1 MQNKVELISI
11 TPDYMKV
18 LKTAASQ
25 CYQKEATN
33 KVIDHIIEAGHLSVL
48 EHCYATFKLSCSIQM
63 LLQLTRHRH
72 LSFTVQSS
80 RGSELK
86 ECYKTYNAYIDEC
99 AEKSM
104 IRSANLHR
112 NEGIDRET
120 AAYALPKAVMY
131 NLVVTGNFRAWYE
144 YLEKRLCY
152 RAQKEHRQVAEEI
165 HKLLIDNA
173 PLVFGRNIR
182 YYQCKNC
189 DNLSCHF
196 SKEELK

>member
-11 TPDYMKV
+11 SPDYMEV

-80 RGSELK
+80 RGSEL
-86 ECYKTYNAYIDEC
+86 EEVYQTNNAYVNDVTK
-99 AEKSM
+99 AEKVHS
-104 IRSANLHR
+104 SNLHHLHR
-112 NEGIDRET
+112 VDRET
-120 AAYALPKAVMY
+120 AAYALPKAAMY
-131 NLVVTGNFRAWYE
+131 NLIVTGNFRAWYE
-144 YLEKRLCY
+144 YLGKRLCF
-152 RAQKEHRQVAEEI
+152 RAQKEHRQVAERI
-165 HKLLIDNA
+165 HLLLQENA
-173 PLVFGRNIR
+173 PEIFCRKLTHCDT
-182 YYQCKNC
+182 CKETGCNF
-189 DNLSCHF
+189 NG
-196 SKEELK
+196 K

>member
-11 TPDYMKV
+11 TPDYMGV

-86 ECYKTYNAYIDEC
+86 ECYKTYNAYVDELTRV
-99 AEKSM
+99 EKVH
-104 IRSANLHR
+104 AGNLVHIH
-112 NEGIDRET
+112 EVDRET
-120 AAYALPKAVMY
+120 AAYALPKAAMY

-144 YLEKRLCY
+144 YLGKRLCY
-152 RAQKEHRQVAEEI
+152 RAQKEHRQVAERI
-165 HKLLIDNA
+165 HILLQENA
-173 PLVFGRNIR
+173 PEIFCRKLTHCDT
-182 YYQCKNC
+182 CKETRC
-189 DNLSCHF
+189 TF
-196 SKEELK
+196 SEK

>member
-1 MQNKVELISI
+1 MTQNKVELVSI
-11 TPDYMKV
+11 TPNYMDI
-18 LKTAASQ
+18 LKLAASQ
-25 CYQKEATN
+25 CYQKEAN
-33 KVIDHIIEAGHLSVL
+33 EKVIEHIIQARHLSVL

-80 RGSELK
+80 RGSELQ
-86 ECYKTYNAYIDEC
+86 ETYETGNEYIDYYT
-99 AEKSM
+99 
-104 IRSANLHR
+104 R
-112 NEGIDRET
+112 NYLENYHELYGIPKET
-120 AAYALPKAVMY
+120 AAYALPKAAMY
-131 NLVVTGNFRAWYE
+131 NLVVTGNLRAWYE

-173 PLVFGRNIR
+173 PLIFDRNIK

-189 DNLSCHF
+189 GNLSCHF
-196 SKEELK
+196 SKE

>member
-80 RGSELK
+80 RGSEL
-86 ECYKTYNAYIDEC
+86 EEVYETGNTDVDDVTRAAYIR
-99 AEKSM
+99 AF
-104 IRSANLHR
+104 NL
-112 NEGIDRET
+112 NYLLGADRET
-120 AAYALPKAVMY
+120 AAYVLPKASMY

-144 YLEKRLCY
+144 YLGKRLCR
-152 RAQKEHRQVAEEI
+152 RAQKEHRQVAERI
-165 HKLLIDNA
+165 HILLQENA
-173 PLVFGRNIR
+173 PEIFCRKLTHCDT
-182 YYQCKNC
+182 CKETGC
-189 DNLSCHF
+189 TF
-196 SKEELK
+196 SEK